1 MSRSP
6 QQRAEGIPRYNIP
19 FPPLIKATTIAFDC
33 CHRLDYRSSSFPPP
47 QRWVSDVTRCFPA
60 ERSHLHPSP
69 TNAGHDKGATLTL
82 LRTSTFGRPPSTM
95 AARPQ
100 EARSLSDINYVAAN
114 PPQYPHHPE
123 VRESLTLYI
132 SRVPGT
138 RDIILSTLKP
148 QRKNVTGEDVANSLY
163 YVHLD
168 LPTDELLA
176 APRRRPQDAT
186 SPRSSGESART
197 IPRKP
202 LPSTARPL
210 KPENN
215 ASTAS
220 AANHGPATTT
230 LSKAEND
237 TLGATDGPITP
248 ANNGSGVH
256 PASYGLVAE
265 VPQASEKSAIR
276 EHPDESSEQAP
287 ELPPRPQVKVP
298 PSSGVPLVRK
308 PLGPRPLVTPEREL
322 PGPPTYQKQ
331 ERPVTPTHYS
341 PQSVQPAQVVSPSQ
355 GVSSFGAWS
364 PTKAGRRP
372 AVLPFSLTLIRR
384 DATTGGQWNVGKIS
398 SFQTN
403 IPTPETADPRL
414 NPDDMGDLSRAQKID
429 IKIETSGYAK
439 YRGMPSIATV
449 DAYQPGSGQSFVQA
463 MKGLGP
469 ASGPG
474 STIPTVK
481 GTADSSEDGF
491 RRQVLMAYSKT
502 WSANSKA
509 WTTNIK
515 HTFQRRRAGSA
526 AADGQENFSPEDLAA
541 PRGGFHRRGGSESS
555 VDSATWGDGRPYGA
569 QKTNDPASPQDGGR
583 SSPPTLT
590 TEPGPGLKPKGYM
603 FVSPWEGRCEFR
615 TSTNGRSL
623 KCRHIL
629 DPKSHKFNP
638 AAVAQNIRDAQGLG
652 RSRGDELT
660 SALAGAKPVSE
671 LRFNLPGTNPS
682 KTAQGETGKGKWDPH
697 VLHGQFSKLLHL
709 EPRSSDDDDYEDDD
723 APMDLSLGREDAGG
737 GHKGNRAKLG
747 KLIIHD
753 EGLKMLDL
761 VVAANVGV
769 WWTTWERTF

>member
-1 MSRSP
+1 MATKP
-6 QQRAEGIPRYNIP
+6 Q
-19 FPPLIKATTIAFDC
+19 
-33 CHRLDYRSSSFPPP
+33 
-47 QRWVSDVTRCFPA
+47 V
-60 ERSHLHPSP
+60 
-69 TNAGHDKGATLTL
+69 
-82 LRTSTFGRPPSTM
+82 
-95 AARPQ
+95 

-176 APRRRPQDAT
+176 APARRLQDAT
-186 SPRSSGESART
+186 SPRSSGESARSA

-202 LPSTARPL
+202 LPSSARVL
-210 KPENN
+210 KPENS
-215 ASTAS
+215 ASSTS
-220 AANHGPATTT
+220 AGQQVVGPAPATP
-230 LSKAEND
+230 LGDSGIIQSKHPSS
-237 TLGATDGPITP
+237 ATFTSSPVSQDTP
-248 ANNGSGVH
+248 AD
-256 PASYGLVAE
+256 L
-265 VPQASEKSAIR
+265 
-276 EHPDESSEQAP
+276 SSEQPP
-287 ELPPRPQVKVP
+287 ELPPRPQTKVP
-298 PSSGVPLVRK
+298 ASSSVPLVRK
-308 PLGPRPLVTPEREL
+308 PLGPRPFVTPEREF
-322 PGPPTYQKQ
+322 PGHSSFPRD
-331 ERPVTPTHYS
+331 ERPITPTHS
-341 PQSVQPAQVVSPSQ
+341 PQGIQPSQVVSPSH
-355 GVSSFGAWS
+355 GVTPHHNWS
-364 PTKAGRRP
+364 PHRAGRKP
-372 AVLPFSLTLIRR
+372 SVQPFSLTLIRR
-384 DATTGGQWNVGKIS
+384 DASTGVQWNIGKIS

-414 NPDDMGDLSRAQKID
+414 NPEDMGDLSRAQKID

-449 DAYQPGSGQSFVQA
+449 DAYRPGDGQSFAQA
-463 MKGLGP
+463 MKGLVS
-469 ASGPG
+469 ASGTSSTVPG
-474 STIPTVK
+474 AK
-481 GTADSSEDGF
+481 GAADTSEDGF
-491 RRQVLMAYSKT
+491 RRQVVMAYSKT
-502 WSANSKA
+502 WSANSKS
-509 WTTNIK
+509 WTANIK
-515 HTFQRRRAGSA
+515 HTFQRRRAGSS
-526 AADGQENFSPEDLAA
+526 AADGQENYAHADLAP

-555 VDSATWGDGRPYGA
+555 ADSVTWGDARPSGNA
-569 QKTNDPASPQDGGR
+569 KAADAGTPHDGGTT
-583 SSPPTLT
+583 SPPTLT

-629 DPKSHKFNP
+629 DPKSQKFNP
-638 AAVAQNIRDAQGLG
+638 AAVAQNIRDAQAMG
-652 RSRGDELT
+652 RSRADELT

-671 LRFNLPGTNPS
+671 LRFNLPSTGSS
-682 KTAQGETGKGKWDPH
+682 KTAHGEGGKGKWDPH
-697 VLHGQFSKLLHL
+697 LLHGQFSKLLHL
-709 EPRSSDDDDYEDDD
+709 EPRSSDEDDLEDDD
-723 APMDLSLGREDAGG
+723 TPMDLSLGKEDAGG

>member
-1 MSRSP
+1 
-6 QQRAEGIPRYNIP
+6 
-19 FPPLIKATTIAFDC
+19 
-33 CHRLDYRSSSFPPP
+33 
-47 QRWVSDVTRCFPA
+47 
-60 ERSHLHPSP
+60 
-69 TNAGHDKGATLTL
+69 
-82 LRTSTFGRPPSTM
+82 M
-95 AARPQ
+95 AAKPQ
-100 EARSLSDINYVAAN
+100 VEARSLSDINYVAAN

-176 APRRRPQDAT
+176 APTRRLQNTT
-186 SPRSSGESART
+186 SPRSSGESARST

-202 LPSTARPL
+202 LPPSARVH

-215 ASTAS
+215 VSTTS
-220 AANHGPATTT
+220 TGQQPVGPATATPVGET
-230 LSKAEND
+230 AKVQPENPLS
-237 TLGATDGPITP
+237 ATFTSNPSSHD
-248 ANNGSGVH
+248 AV
-256 PASYGLVAE
+256 LE
-265 VPQASEKSAIR
+265 
-276 EHPDESSEQAP
+276 ESSEQPP
-287 ELPPRPQVKVP
+287 ELPPRPQARVP
-298 PSSGVPLVRK
+298 PSSSIPFVRR
-308 PLGPRPLVTPEREL
+308 PLGPRPLVTPEREFS
-322 PGPPTYQKQ
+322 GPSGFPAQ
-331 ERPVTPTHYS
+331 ERPITPTHS
-341 PQSVQPAQVVSPSQ
+341 PQSIQPSQVVSPSH
-355 GVSSFGAWS
+355 GVSPFGAWS
-364 PTKAGRRP
+364 PSKAGRKP
-372 AVLPFSLTLIRR
+372 SVLPFSLTLIRR
-384 DATTGGQWNVGKIS
+384 DATTSGQWNIGKIS

-414 NPDDMGDLSRAQKID
+414 NPEDMGDLSRAQKID

-449 DAYQPGSGQSFVQA
+449 DAYRPGSGQSFAQA
-463 MKGLGP
+463 MKGLAP
-469 ASGPG
+469 APGTG
-474 STIPTVK
+474 STVPTVK
-481 GTADSSEDGF
+481 GSVDTSEDGF
-491 RRQVLMAYSKT
+491 RRQVVMAYSKT

-515 HTFQRRRAGSA
+515 NTFQRHRAGSS
-526 AADGQENFSPEDLAA
+526 AADGRENYAPADLAP

-555 VDSATWGDGRPYGA
+555 VDSVTWGDGRPSGTA
-569 QKTNDPASPQDGGR
+569 KANDPVSPQDGGR

-590 TEPGPGLKPKGYM
+590 TEPGPGLKPKGYI

-638 AAVAQNIRDAQGLG
+638 AAVAQNIRDAQAMG

-671 LRFNLPGTNPS
+671 LRFNLPSTTQS
-682 KTAQGETGKGKWDPH
+682 KAAHGEGGKGKWDPH
-697 VLHGQFSKLLHL
+697 LLHGQFSKLLHL
-709 EPRSSDDDDYEDDD
+709 EPRSSDEDDLEDDD
-723 APMDLSLGREDAGG
+723 APMDLSLGKESAGG

-769 WWTTWERTF
+769 WWTAWERTF